1 MEKKNGSKKSSKS
14 VQLRKAR
21 PSDHIPH
28 LDDYNLPP
36 HIDVDYSK
44 AKPNRFARRSKI
56 YRGGARPGAGRK
68 PAPEPVER
76 HTVTIYKSHA
86 DYLRSL
92 DPNLSKALR
101 KLIAAGKQQ
110 HKA

>member
-1 MEKKNGSKKSSKS
+1 MRNSKASKS
-14 VQLRKAR
+14 VAKTSRRRKEK
-21 PSDHIPH
+21 PSDFIPG
-28 LDDYNLPP
+28 LDDYDLPP

-44 AKPNRFARRSKI
+44 AKPNRFARRPKV
-56 YRGGARPGAGRK
+56 YHGGARLGAGRK

-76 HTVTIYKSHA
+76 HTLAIYRSHA

-101 KLIAAGKQQ
+101 KLIAAGKS
-110 HKA
+110 